1 MIIRQIPLFKLI
13 LKPISKL
20 AEFPKICK
28 RKTFT
33 KSCFLF
39 LFLLTLDSFKSN
51 WYQNLKRA
59 FLNRKEITIILKIK
73 VFSNKWTFQKNRA
86 VSPSL
91 SYLTIRDINLNRI
104 IGNHKIYHSE
114 SFLGTWNIYVPGQ
127 LRAKSSNLSM
137 SEQISA
143 WFAIFRFFVP
153 WMSLDLLKV
162 EMRYKILQ
170 ELLSLKSSRVLA
182 ENLRTR
188 FFSDMR
194 FSQDDGGHPFLSFST
209 VCSQKIFSFV

>member
-1 MIIRQIPLFKLI
+1 MKLSQINGYFRKIELYPLLYHT
-13 LKPISKL
+13 S
-20 AEFPKICK
+20 
-28 RKTFT
+28 
-33 KSCFLF
+33 
-39 LFLLTLDSFKSN
+39 
-51 WYQNLKRA
+51 
-59 FLNRKEITIILKIK
+59 
-73 VFSNKWTFQKNRA
+73 
-86 VSPSL
+86 
-91 SYLTIRDINLNRI
+91 TIRDINLDRI

-127 LRAKSSNLSM
+127 LRAKSSNVSI

-143 WFAIFRFFVP
+143 WFATFRFFVP

-209 VCSQKIFSFV
+209 VCSQKIFSFVWLEAFCGPQRRDCIYLKKSGIFERLWTT